1 MEIMPTVAQRNQR
14 QHSRTMKNDLCTVFS
29 RELRRE
35 IRLDALPSLLELEDA
50 LALLLEAVVG
60 SRGARDLD
68 PDLQLLL
75 LNFLKSLD
83 SREFVPFA
91 QVTRGHRGGA
101 AWVRVLEKK
110 APWGWPGWGL
120 AGRGVCMLLWQLSSK
135 TSHYGHGS
143 GRAVICGLACLSGG
157 G

>member
-1 MEIMPTVAQRNQR
+1 MHNETNLR
-14 QHSRTMKNDLCTVFS
+14 TVFP

-50 LALLLEAVVG
+50 LALLLETLASG
-60 SRGARDLD
+60 CGARDLD

-75 LNFLKSLD
+75 VMVIWLDRLD

-91 QVTRGHRGGA
+91 EVFRIHAAEDAATASGEGCTAGLGATWTEGIHAFVT
-101 AWVRVLEKK
+101 V
-110 APWGWPGWGL
+110 
-120 AGRGVCMLLWQLSSK
+120 SSK
-135 TSHYGHGS
+135 ISKDGHGL

>member
-50 LALLLEAVVG
+50 FALLLEALASG
-60 SRGARDLD
+60 RGARDLD

-75 LNFLKSLD
+75 VVVTWIERLEGRGFMSL
-83 SREFVPFA
+83 A
-91 QVTRGHRGGA
+91 QVTRVHAVEDAATASGEGCTAGLGA
-101 AWVRVLEKK
+101 AWTEGICAFGTV
-110 APWGWPGWGL
+110 
-120 AGRGVCMLLWQLSSK
+120 SSK
-135 TSHYGHGS
+135 ISKDGHGL
-143 GRAVICGLACLSGG
+143 GRAVICGLACLSGPG